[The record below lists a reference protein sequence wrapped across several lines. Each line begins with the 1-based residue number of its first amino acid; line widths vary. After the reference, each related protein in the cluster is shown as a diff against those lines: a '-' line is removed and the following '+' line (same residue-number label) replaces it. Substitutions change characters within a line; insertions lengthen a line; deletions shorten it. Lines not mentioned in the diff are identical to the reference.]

1 MAETLHNFAAAV
13 DNLISINRD
22 AEQGFR
28 AAADA
33 VADPALK
40 QMFVDLSG
48 QRAGFAAELQD
59 AVRKL
64 GFEPSNPLGAAGTL
78 HGVWIALKAAVMAN
92 KAHAA
97 LEEAER
103 GEDQSLKTYRDAL
116 GMILQSDLR
125 TVVEKQ
131 LAAIEEAHARIRTLR
146 NQTAPPP
153 ATPPPVTPAG
163 RT

>member
-1 MAETLHNFAAAV
+1 MAESLHNFAAAV
-13 DNLISINRD
+13 ENLVSINRD

-33 VADPALK
+33 VADPGLK

-48 QRAGFAAELQD
+48 QRAGFASELQD

-64 GFEPSNPLGAAGTL
+64 GFEPTNPSGVAGTL
-78 HGVWIALKAAVMAN
+78 HGVWMSLKSAVLAN
-92 KAHAA
+92 KAHAV
-97 LEEAER
+97 LEETER

-125 TVVEKQ
+125 TIVERQ
-131 LAAIEEAHARIRTLR
+131 LAAIQESHARIRTLR
-146 NQTAPPP
+146 DQTAPAP
-153 ATPPPVTPAG
+153 AVQP
-163 RT
+163 